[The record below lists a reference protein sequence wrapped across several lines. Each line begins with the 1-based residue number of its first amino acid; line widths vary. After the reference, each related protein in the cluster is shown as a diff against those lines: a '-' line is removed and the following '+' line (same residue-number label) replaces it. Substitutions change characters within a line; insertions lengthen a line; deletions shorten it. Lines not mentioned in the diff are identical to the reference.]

1 MDHDGR
7 IEKKMR
13 NRGKQRATSNT
24 VTTDRSHL
32 CDYWQEPATGRDDE
46 SGQEDA
52 LDWLD
57 KNYTADLKSY
67 DQATRWES
75 RSKHAS

>member
-24 VTTDRSHL
+24 VNTDRSHL
-32 CDYWQEPATGRDDE
+32 GDYWQEPTTGRDDE
-46 SGQEDA
+46 SGE
-52 LDWLD
+52 
-57 KNYTADLKSY
+57 
-67 DQATRWES
+67 R
-75 RSKHAS
+75 